1 MIYQLRV
8 IGREC
13 GQAQPVAV
21 ADFTLGSHRTNYH
34 LQPPSEDY
42 NVLKVTP
49 SETISSPIPVHVR
62 KIARYEGGESV
73 RRILSARL
81 KALSGSQVLP

>member
-1 MIYQLRV
+1 MICQLRV

-13 GQAQPVAV
+13 GQDQPAAV
-21 ADFTLGSHRTNYH
+21 ADVTLGSHRTNYH

-49 SETISSPIPVHVR
+49 SETISSPIPVYVK
-62 KIARYEGGESV
+62 KITRYESGESV
-73 RRILSARL
+73 RRFLGARL
-81 KALSGSQVLP
+81 KALSGSQMLR